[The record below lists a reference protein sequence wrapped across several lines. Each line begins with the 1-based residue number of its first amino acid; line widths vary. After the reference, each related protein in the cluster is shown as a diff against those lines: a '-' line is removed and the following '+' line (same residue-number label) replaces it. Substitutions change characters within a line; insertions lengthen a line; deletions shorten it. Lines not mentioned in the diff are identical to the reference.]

1 MKNLLLILCAII
13 ALASCSPEHQ
23 AFDRMHRSYRSQAL
37 YPGTVSFADEYVE
50 YSTDSLFII
59 NVTIRELG
67 DSGYYQRREMQY
79 CYGIFEDERR
89 ELWRD
94 LSETLGF
101 LDYADLLL
109 INDGL
114 EFPYTKED
122 AVEYVAT
129 TSLLFNGK
137 VIH

>member
-1 MKNLLLILCAII
+1 MKNLLLILCAIL
-13 ALASCSPEHQ
+13 ALASCSPEQ
-23 AFDRMHRSYRSQAL
+23 KAFDRMHRSYRSQAL

-59 NVTIRELG
+59 DVTIRELG

-89 ELWRD
+89 ELWTD
-94 LSETLGF
+94 LSNKLGIV
-101 LDYADLLL
+101 DYANLLL

-114 EFPYTKED
+114 EFPYTQDD
-122 AVEYVAT
+122 AIQYVAT
-129 TSLLFNGK
+129 TSLIFDGEK
-137 VIH
+137 VR